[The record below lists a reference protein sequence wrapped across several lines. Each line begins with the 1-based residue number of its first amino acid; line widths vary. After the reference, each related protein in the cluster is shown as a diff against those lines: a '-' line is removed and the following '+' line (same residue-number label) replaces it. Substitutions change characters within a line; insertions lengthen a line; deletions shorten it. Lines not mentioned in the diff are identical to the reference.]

1 MKLLKAGNSGEK
13 LTPMMQ
19 QYVEIKA
26 NYKDYILFYR
36 LGDFY
41 EMFNEDAMVASKELE
56 LTLTSRAGTPMCGV
70 PHHSAEGY
78 IKKLIDKGFKVA
90 ICEQT
95 TDPALSKGLVERDI
109 VRLVSAGTVIE
120 ASMLEDGSN
129 NYISCIY
136 VGEIGTG
143 MVFADISTGEVH
155 AVEKA
160 NSKKTDEDIIA
171 QFSQYTPVELL
182 FNAEF
187 LNRKQAYTFIRN
199 RYGKCSAEQLSDED
213 FSIDDVSE
221 ITAQFG
227 GTADEIGLAGK
238 DNALRALCALLRYL
252 YKAQRSGA
260 KRFVKLNVHSS
271 GEFMQLGLATRRN
284 LELTSTMRSGEK
296 KGSLLWVLDK
306 TDTSMGRRK
315 LRQCIEQP
323 LTDTAAIIRR
333 HDAVEALINNSAALY
348 DIKTDLA
355 KVYDLERLMTRIIY
369 KAANAKD
376 VKALGATCRILPQ
389 LKSDLSQIS
398 TQLTRSLDKKI
409 SPLDDIADLV
419 ERAIAD
425 EPPALMKDGGY
436 IKNGFNEELD
446 RLRNITGGG
455 KDLLAQ
461 IEQQEKEATGIKN
474 LRVGYNRVFG
484 YYIEVSK
491 GNVSMVPD
499 RYVRKQTLTNGERY
513 ITDELKKIE
522 NEILGA
528 NDKILALEAAIF
540 AEVREFIAQ
549 RLDLIQQ
556 TAESVAALDVLCS
569 YAVVS
574 IENNYCR
581 PMMAND
587 SVIEIKDGRHPVV
600 EKMVNEILFTPNDV
614 YLDIKSNRLMII
626 TGPNMSGKSTFM
638 RQVAVIVLMAQI
650 GCFVPASYARL
661 GVVDRIFTRVGASDD
676 LSAGQSTFM
685 VEMTEV
691 ATILN
696 EATRNS
702 LVILDEIGR
711 GTSTYDGVSIAKAV
725 AEYISSKAI
734 GCKTLFATHYHEL
747 ISLENELDGVRNYSV
762 KVKRSGEDIK
772 FLHKIVEGGTDDSY
786 GIEVARLAGLP
797 KKVTDR
803 AKQLLAELEKAPKIQ
818 RELELRAEE
827 ESESQID
834 FEATGRQNVI
844 AEIKNLDLDDMTPRE
859 AYAKLEELKAML

>member
-1 MKLLKAGNSGEK
+1 MEPKSTYSGNDSYFDGR
-13 LTPMMQ
+13 
-19 QYVEIKA
+19 
-26 NYKDYILFYR
+26 D
-36 LGDFY
+36 
-41 EMFNEDAMVASKELE
+41 KELDASY
-56 LTLTSRAGTPMCGV
+56 LCRKLC
-70 PHHSAEGY
+70 
-78 IKKLIDKGFKVA
+78 KKKY
-90 ICEQT
+90 Q
-95 TDPALSKGLVERDI
+95 
-109 VRLVSAGTVIE
+109 
-120 ASMLEDGSN
+120 LEFEK
-129 NYISCIY
+129 
-136 VGEIGTG
+136 GEI
-143 MVFADISTGEVH
+143 
-155 AVEKA
+155 
-160 NSKKTDEDIIA
+160 IIA
-171 QFSQYTPVELL
+171 QGEDVDACYYLEKGYVI
-182 FNAEF
+182 
-187 LNRKQAYTFIRN
+187 AYET
-199 RYGKCSAEQLSDED
+199 
-213 FSIDDVSE
+213 
-221 ITAQFG
+221 
-227 GTADEIGLAGK
+227 
-238 DNALRALCALLRYL
+238 
-252 YKAQRSGA
+252 
-260 KRFVKLNVHSS
+260 VK
-271 GEFMQLGLATRRN
+271 
-284 LELTSTMRSGEK
+284 
-296 KGSLLWVLDK
+296 
-306 TDTSMGRRK
+306 GRR
-315 LRQCIEQP
+315 RIF
-323 LTDTAAIIRR
+323 
-333 HDAVEALINNSAALY
+333 DAYNSNN
-348 DIKTDLA
+348 
-355 KVYDLERLMTRIIY
+355 
-369 KAANAKD
+369 
-376 VKALGATCRILPQ
+376 
-389 LKSDLSQIS
+389 
-398 TQLTRSLDKKI
+398 
-409 SPLDDIADLV
+409 
-419 ERAIAD
+419 
-425 EPPALMKDGGY
+425 
-436 IKNGFNEELD
+436 
-446 RLRNITGGG
+446 
-455 KDLLAQ
+455 LL
-461 IEQQEKEATGIKN
+461 
-474 LRVGYNRVFG
+474 
-484 YYIEVSK
+484 
-491 GNVSMVPD
+491 
-499 RYVRKQTLTNGERY
+499 
-513 ITDELKKIE
+513 
-522 NEILGA
+522 
-528 NDKILALEAAIF
+528 
-540 AEVREFIAQ
+540 
-549 RLDLIQQ
+549 
-556 TAESVAALDVLCS
+556 LCS

-614 YLDIKSNRLMII
+614 YLDVKSNRLMII